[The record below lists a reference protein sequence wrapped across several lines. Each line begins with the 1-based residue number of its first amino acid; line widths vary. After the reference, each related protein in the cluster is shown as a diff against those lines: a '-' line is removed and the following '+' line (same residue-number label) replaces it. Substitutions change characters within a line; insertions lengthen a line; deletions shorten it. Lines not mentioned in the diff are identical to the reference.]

1 MSLWKNLSK
10 DFNCVHEP
18 QLTGFSFSSN
28 LLMTIFP
35 HRIESRVT
43 YAETDAMGIV
53 YYANYLRW
61 FEMGRTE
68 FIRDLGI
75 PYKKLEEEGIYLPVS
90 EVFCKYRVSAK
101 YDDILI
107 IETSVDFMRR
117 ASIQFTYRIL
127 RKEDGTELVTGKT
140 LHAFVDRE
148 GKIVRIPPLLKERLK
163 F

>member
-1 MSLWKNLSK
+1 
-10 DFNCVHEP
+10 
-18 QLTGFSFSSN
+18 
-28 LLMTIFP
+28 
-35 HRIESRVT
+35 
-43 YAETDAMGIV
+43 
-53 YYANYLRW
+53 
-61 FEMGRTE
+61 MGRTE

-90 EVFCKYRVSAK
+90 EVFCKYLVSAK

-117 ASIQFTYRIL
+117 ASIQFAYRIL
-127 RKEDGTELVTGKT
+127 RKVDGIELVTAKT

>member
-1 MSLWKNLSK
+1 MSIS
-10 DFNCVHEP
+10 
-18 QLTGFSFSSN
+18 
-28 LLMTIFP
+28 P
-35 HRIESRVT
+35 HRIEIRVT

-68 FIRDLGI
+68 FIRNLGI

-90 EVFCKYRVSAK
+90 EVFCKYLVSAR
-101 YDDILI
+101 YDDVLM
-107 IETSVDFMRR
+107 IETAVDFLRR

-140 LHAFVDRE
+140 LHAFIDR
-148 GKIVRIPPLLKERLK
+148 GGRIIKIPQLLKARLQ